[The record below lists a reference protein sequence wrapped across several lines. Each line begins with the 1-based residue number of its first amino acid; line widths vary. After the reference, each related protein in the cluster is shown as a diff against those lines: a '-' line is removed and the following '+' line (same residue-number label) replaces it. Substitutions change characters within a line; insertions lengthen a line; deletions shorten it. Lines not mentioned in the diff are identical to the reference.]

1 MILED
6 AGIIKRKW
14 LDSFDILVTTREG
27 RIRVVSAQKTEII
40 WRKIKEGGGTLRMC
54 KLKSFLDIA
63 TISLFLPLAYI
74 QPT

>member
-27 RIRVVSAQKTEII
+27 RIRVVSAQKTE
-40 WRKIKEGGGTLRMC
+40 RSYGER
-54 KLKSFLDIA
+54 
-63 TISLFLPLAYI
+63 
-74 QPT
+74 